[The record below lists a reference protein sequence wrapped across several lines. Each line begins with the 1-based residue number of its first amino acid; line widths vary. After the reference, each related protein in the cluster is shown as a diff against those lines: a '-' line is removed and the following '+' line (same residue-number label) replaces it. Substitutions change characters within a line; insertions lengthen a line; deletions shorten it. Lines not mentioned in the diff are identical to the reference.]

1 MRESAVGADGAGVLT
16 ARGGTAGRT
25 VRADGARAATA
36 RSATARSATRRRT
49 GAEVGRAVP
58 IRSATRA
65 GRGTLPIL
73 LVILAVLDLTGLVMV
88 LSSSA
93 VLSLQQYGTPWHELE
108 RQALWLAI
116 GTAAFFVALRVDRRY
131 WRRFSRA
138 GMVVVVVML
147 FAVLVPH
154 VGVRVAGA
162 ARWLGTSSLRV
173 QPSELA
179 KLALVFF
186 AADTLDRRA
195 ERGARGDWRY
205 QMGPVLAVVAIL
217 AVLVMAQPDM
227 GTTAVL
233 VVIAL
238 AMVGTAGLPAKP
250 FAVIFAIG
258 GALGMLMAVVAPYRW
273 RRLTAFIHPFRHAS
287 GSGFQSVQG
296 LVALGSGR
304 LVGKGIG
311 SSLASWGYLPN
322 ASTDFI
328 YAIVGEETGLIGALL
343 LAGLYLALGVIG
355 VRIACGARDRFSG
368 YLAAGITAWL
378 LAQALINIGAV
389 VGLLPVTGVPLP
401 FVSFGGSSLVVDLF
415 AAGVLGNIARRP

>member
-1 MRESAVGADGAGVLT
+1 MSGPVAGPGGTGALTGWRGRRAGAG
-16 ARGGTAGRT
+16 G
-25 VRADGARAATA
+25 
-36 RSATARSATRRRT
+36 RT
-49 GAEVGRAVP
+49 GAAAGRAVP
-58 IRSATRA
+58 IRPATAA

-73 LVILAVLDLTGLVMV
+73 LLILAVLDLTGLVMV

-116 GTAAFFVALRVDRRY
+116 GTVGFFVALRTDRRY
-131 WRRFSRA
+131 WRRFARP
-138 GMVVVVVML
+138 GMVVAFVML
-147 FAVLVPH
+147 LAVLVPH
-154 VGVRVAGA
+154 VGVRVGGA
-162 ARWLGTSSLRV
+162 SRWLGTSSLRV

-179 KLALVFF
+179 KVALVFF

-195 ERGARGDWRY
+195 DRGERGDWRY
-205 QMGPVLAVVAIL
+205 QMGPVLAIVGLLGA
-217 AVLVMAQPDM
+217 LVMAQPDM

-238 AMVGTAGLPAKP
+238 AMVGTAGLPPKP
-250 FAVIFAIG
+250 FAAILAAG
-258 GALGMLMAVVAPYRW
+258 GLLGMLMAVVAPYRW
-273 RRLTAFIHPFRHAS
+273 RRLIAFVHPFKHAN

-343 LAGLYLALGVIG
+343 LAGLYLALGVVG

-378 LAQALINIGAV
+378 LGQALINIGAV

-401 FVSFGGSSLVVDLF
+401 FVSFGGSSLVVELF

>member
-1 MRESAVGADGAGVLT
+1 MRDPATGAGGTGALA
-16 ARGGTAGRT
+16 ARGPRPAAAPAG
-25 VRADGARAATA
+25 GAGLFG
-36 RSATARSATRRRT
+36 TRRRS
-49 GAEVGRAVP
+49 GAGARRAVP
-58 IRSATRA
+58 VRSVAGS
-65 GRGTLPIL
+65 GRGALPAL
-73 LVILAVLDLTGLVMV
+73 LLILAVLALTGLVMV
-88 LSSSA
+88 MSSSA

-116 GTAAFFVALRVDRRY
+116 GTVGFFVALRTDRRS
-131 WRRFSRA
+131 WRRFARP
-138 GMVVVVVML
+138 GMVVAVVML
-147 FAVLVPH
+147 LAVLVPH
-154 VGVRVAGA
+154 VGVRVGGA
-162 ARWLGTSSLRV
+162 SRWLGTSSLRV

-195 ERGARGDWRY
+195 DQGARRGWRY
-205 QMGPVLAVVAIL
+205 QMGPVLAMVGIL
-217 AVLVMAQPDM
+217 ATLVMAQPDM
-227 GTTAVL
+227 GTTTVL

-250 FAVIFAIG
+250 FAAILATG
-258 GALGMLMAVVAPYRW
+258 GVLGMLMAVVAPYRW
-273 RRLTAFIHPFRHAS
+273 RRLTAFVHPFRHAS

-296 LVALGSGR
+296 LIALGSGR

-328 YAIVGEETGLIGALL
+328 FAIVGEETGLIGALL
-343 LAGLYLALGVIG
+343 LAGLYLVLGVVG

-378 LAQALINIGAV
+378 VGQALINIGAV

-401 FVSFGGSSLVVDLF
+401 FVSFGGSSLVVELF
-415 AAGVLGNIARRP
+415 AAGVLANIARRP

>member
-1 MRESAVGADGAGVLT
+1 MRASS
-16 ARGGTAGRT
+16 GGTGTLTGSRERDRGRRTATPGRT
-25 VRADGARAATA
+25 GAPGRAG
-36 RSATARSATRRRT
+36 SGRSATR
-49 GAEVGRAVP
+49 
-58 IRSATRA
+58 S

-73 LVILAVLDLTGLVMV
+73 LLVLAVLDLTGLVMV

-108 RQALWLAI
+108 RQALWLSI
-116 GTAAFFVALRVDRRY
+116 GTGAFFVALRVDRRA
-131 WRRFSRA
+131 WRRFARP
-138 GMVVVVVML
+138 GMVLAVL
-147 FAVLVPH
+147 LLLAVLVPH

-162 ARWLGTSSLRV
+162 SRWLGTSSLRI

-186 AADTLDRRA
+186 AADTLDRRG

-205 QMGPVLAVVAIL
+205 QMGPVLAVLAIL
-217 AVLVMAQPDM
+217 GVLVMAQPDM
-227 GTTAVL
+227 GTTAVM

-238 AMVGTAGLPAKP
+238 AMVGAAGLPLKP
-250 FAVIFAIG
+250 LAAILAG
-258 GALGMLMAVVAPYRW
+258 GGILGMLMAVVAPYRW
-273 RRLTAFIHPFRHAS
+273 RRLIAFVHPFAHAS

-304 LVGKGIG
+304 LLGKGIG

-343 LAGLYLALGVIG
+343 LAGLYFTLGVVG
-355 VRIACGARDRFSG
+355 VRVACGARDRFSG
-368 YLAAGITAWL
+368 YLATGITAWL
-378 LAQALINIGAV
+378 LGQALINIGAV

-401 FVSFGGSSLVVDLF
+401 FVSFGGSSLVVEMF

>member
-1 MRESAVGADGAGVLT
+1 MTGVRGGAG
-16 ARGGTAGRT
+16 GTGTLAGRSERNGST
-25 VRADGARAATA
+25 QP
-36 RSATARSATRRRT
+36 SPSSRT
-49 GAEVGRAVP
+49 GASGRPVP
-58 IRSATRA
+58 IRSSEGS
-65 GRGTLPIL
+65 GRGSLRIL
-73 LVILAVLDLTGLVMV
+73 LLILGVLDLTGLVMV

-93 VLSLQQYGTPWHELE
+93 VLSLQQYGNPWYEAE
-108 RQALWLAI
+108 RQALWIAI
-116 GTAAFFVALRVDRRY
+116 GTIAFFVALRVDRRR
-131 WRRFSRA
+131 WRRFARPA
-138 GMVVVVVML
+138 MVVAIVML
-147 FAVLVPH
+147 LAVLVPH
-154 VGVRVAGA
+154 VGVRVGGA
-162 ARWLGTSSLRV
+162 SRWLGVSSLRV

-186 AADTLDRRA
+186 AADTLDRRS
-195 ERGARGDWRY
+195 ERGAKGDWRY
-205 QMGPVLAVVAIL
+205 QMGPVLAIVGIL

-238 AMVGTAGLPAKP
+238 AMVGTAGLPPKP
-250 FAVIFAIG
+250 FAAILATG
-258 GALGMLMAVVAPYRW
+258 GVLGLLMAVVAPYRW
-273 RRLTAFIHPFRHAS
+273 RRLTAFVHPFAHAR

-304 LVGKGIG
+304 LLGKGIG

-328 YAIVGEETGLIGALL
+328 FAIVGEETGLVGAVL
-343 LAGLYLALGVIG
+343 LAGLYLALGVVG

-378 LAQALINIGAV
+378 LGQAVINIGAV

-401 FVSFGGSSLVVDLF
+401 FVSFGGSSLVVEMF

>member
-1 MRESAVGADGAGVLT
+1 ML
-16 ARGGTAGRT
+16 
-25 VRADGARAATA
+25 
-36 RSATARSATRRRT
+36 
-49 GAEVGRAVP
+49 
-58 IRSATRA
+58 
-65 GRGTLPIL
+65 LIL
-73 LVILAVLDLTGLVMV
+73 GVLDLTGLVMV

-93 VLSLQQYGTPWHELE
+93 VLSLQQYGNPWYEAE
-108 RQALWLAI
+108 RQALWIAI
-116 GTAAFFVALRVDRRY
+116 GTIAFFVALRVDRRR
-131 WRRFSRA
+131 WRRFARPA
-138 GMVVVVVML
+138 MVVAIVML
-147 FAVLVPH
+147 LAVLVPH
-154 VGVRVAGA
+154 VGVRVGGA
-162 ARWLGTSSLRV
+162 SRWLGVSSLRV

-186 AADTLDRRA
+186 AADTLDRRS
-195 ERGARGDWRY
+195 ERGAKGDWRY
-205 QMGPVLAVVAIL
+205 QMGPVLAIVGIL

-238 AMVGTAGLPAKP
+238 AMVGTAGLPPKP
-250 FAVIFAIG
+250 FAAILATG
-258 GALGMLMAVVAPYRW
+258 GVLGLLMAVVAPYRW
-273 RRLTAFIHPFRHAS
+273 RRLTAFVHPFAHAR

-304 LVGKGIG
+304 LLGKGIG

-328 YAIVGEETGLIGALL
+328 FAIVGEETGLVGAVL
-343 LAGLYLALGVIG
+343 LAGLYLALGVVG

-378 LAQALINIGAV
+378 LGQAVINIGAV

-401 FVSFGGSSLVVDLF
+401 FVSFGGSSLVVEMF